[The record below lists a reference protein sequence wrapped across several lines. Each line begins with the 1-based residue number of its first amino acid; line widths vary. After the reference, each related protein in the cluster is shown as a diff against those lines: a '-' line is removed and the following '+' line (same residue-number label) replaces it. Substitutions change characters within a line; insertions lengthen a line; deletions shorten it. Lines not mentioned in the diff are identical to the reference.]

1 MDIVKPSDEEH
12 RYIYTVIKEIMKRYE
27 LPDVF
32 RAELYRE
39 LGMFEEALE
48 ILKTCS
54 PSEDYMIA
62 VIEKIKLYAENKSTI
77 HFYVS
82 TSIKKLSPTHRHHNP
97 AVYDPK
103 LP

>member
-77 HFYVS
+77 AF
-82 TSIKKLSPTHRHHNP
+82 LR
-97 AVYDPK
+97 
-103 LP
+103 